1 MKTPG
6 TPIFSFKAINHQ
18 FEADYAQYQADRKAF
33 KYIIANET
41 ENSFS
46 YIRKGKSLAT
56 RKTLAEIVEF
66 KSEHIAN
73 GDALNEK

>member
-1 MKTPG
+1 MKPKSEAG
-6 TPIFSFKAINHQ
+6 TPVFNFKAINKQ
-18 FEADYAQYQADRKAF
+18 FEADYAEYQANRKAF

-66 KSEHIAN
+66 KRIHMEQ
-73 GDALNEK
+73 E

>member
-1 MKTPG
+1 VKTYG
-6 TPIFSFKAINHQ
+6 TPIIRFKINHE

-56 RKTLAEIVEF
+56 RKRLTEIVEF
-66 KSEHIAN
+66 KRTHMEQ
-73 GDALNEK
+73 E

>member
-1 MKTPG
+1 MKTAG
-6 TPIFSFKAINHQ
+6 TPIIRFKINHE

-66 KSEHIAN
+66 KRVHTEQ
-73 GDALNEK
+73 E

>member
-1 MKTPG
+1 MKVKTG
-6 TPIFSFKAINHQ
+6 KSEYRFRPINQQ

-56 RKTLAEIVEF
+56 CKTLAEIVEF
-66 KSEHIAN
+66 KNEHM
-73 GDALNEK
+73 EQE

>member
-1 MKTPG
+1 MKTAG
-6 TPIFSFKAINHQ
+6 TPIIRFKINHE
-18 FEADYAQYQADRKAF
+18 FEADYARYQADRKAF

-66 KSEHIAN
+66 KRIHLEQ
-73 GDALNEK
+73 E

>member
-1 MKTPG
+1 MKTAG
-6 TPIFSFKAINHQ
+6 TPIIRFKINHE

-56 RKTLAEIVEF
+56 RKRLAEIVEC
-66 KSEHIAN
+66 KRIHMEQ
-73 GDALNEK
+73 E